1 MKIDAEAK
9 TITILEG
16 QFSDNELNGVGRRVI
31 INYKESKDS
40 KSEQM
45 VGNWAKGAENGYM
58 NHVGENATVANQ
70 MYSEGKV

>member
-16 QFSDNELNGVGRRVI
+16 QFSDNELNGVGRRII
-31 INYKESKDS
+31 INYKEKEI